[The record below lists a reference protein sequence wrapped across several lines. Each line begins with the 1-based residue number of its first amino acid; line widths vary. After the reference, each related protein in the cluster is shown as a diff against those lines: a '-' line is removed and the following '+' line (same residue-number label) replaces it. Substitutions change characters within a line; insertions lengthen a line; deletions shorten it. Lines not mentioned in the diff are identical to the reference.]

1 MSLEKYLAVNTKS
14 SILVEGGGM
23 IAALKPAHE
32 PRIHMIKLHTN
43 VVNWL
48 IEALYWAA
56 PQALNER
63 FIALNRELARFN
75 SNQSRNTRC

>member
-43 VVNWL
+43 VVN
-48 IEALYWAA
+48 
-56 PQALNER
+56 
-63 FIALNRELARFN
+63 
-75 SNQSRNTRC
+75 